1 MKNLKDK
8 DYIRKWLYLSGGLIS
23 LGIGAVGV
31 FVPLLPTT
39 PFLLLAAACFL
50 RSSERLYHWLMNH
63 RLFGNY
69 IRNYREHRAMSLP
82 SKILVLALLWITM
95 SYAIFSVVKILFIQ
109 ILLLLIAIGVTI
121 HIIAL
126 KSPPAKK
133 I

>member
-1 MKNLKDK
+1 MKNT
-8 DYIRKWLYLSGGLIS
+8 YIKKWFYISAGLLF

-50 RSSERLYHWLMNH
+50 RSSERLYNWLMNH

-82 SKILVLALLWITM
+82 SKILILALLWITM